1 MSLAPSTHNVAA
13 RRFFGPG
20 ADTGSPFDLL
30 GVAAR
35 ELPTDDIVDALEHRL
50 AQLAA
55 HPECRTPAAD
65 ELRLALHAAAAQVL
79 DPGVREHLILIWSH
93 GGPGAAQ
100 VATHASAHP
109 KTASSRFAST
119 IGLPPKLALEGDAVM
134 AIAMSGG
141 WNARSLERLCMFA
154 HARGLTADDV
164 AAAIASLAR
173 PKGSHSSAASASRH
187 SGHALPLGAMRPGH
201 KPAIADR
208 PLGPGV
214 KPPAPL
220 PAPELPQRRS
230 TLFELNEAEIKAQ
243 SARQLKIA
251 LAAVAALGAVFF
263 ALAMGIIVM
272 FKTSPKPP
280 PLDPNA
286 AVTPGV
292 EVAAPATPSTPD
304 PKPKPV
310 SPTSKG
316 PSADDIQRELQACVA
331 RLKEDAGDAATRF
344 EAITA
349 AARSDWTAWSS
360 DDLAGVLNQ
369 IVEFMYRSSGDP
381 GVTRRALNAL
391 SAPLALG
398 ESEAPTPDRI
408 APAVWSAGVL
418 ARLLNERDQRAAVL
432 GPARLAL
439 GSAGIALGEKE
450 QDFNHGA
457 SVAALTLAP
466 RLAKDPS
473 VESWTRWLAVADSLS
488 QGDAP
493 AKGRFVAVALEAIL
507 SSGPEPSASKQTFD
521 SVILLASSLSW
532 RVDENTRPW
541 LMRWFDMSTLSSADI
556 HAVTF
561 AIAARSS
568 AQGVDPSM
576 VLSATS
582 GNADRAELRAK
593 YASAWS
599 LSGATDR
606 TEAAKKWSLL
616 LVDLLADKPPQEATP
631 ASSSNSATTTIDV
644 QPTTRL
650 LMRAQ
655 VFSSM
660 SEAAAAIFAGKSDR
674 ASAIIADVTAPSKA
688 AAAKL
693 VTKGSSALFAPD
705 NDGVWAAK
713 YLASMANGPARV
725 EMLQQVLPAG
735 ALSPVEAEIVVTEA
749 LRGSP
754 ANVRIL
760 ARDAAKRHGSE
771 FAVVNAFLEL
781 VPTIPIVSD
790 NADLLE
796 IIARG
801 RLPNLRAPTWR
812 QAARRI
818 LVERLLELAA
828 GKGEFAVIDELAA
841 LLGDSYKSRVLL
853 ADGSVTGATSA
864 VNIDGPALASLSQGF
879 AAQWLREAEHLLP
892 SGGEHATLTSIR
904 QRATGRASLARG
916 AVQEFAAAEFS
927 ACELMAYTL
936 VAEAPARAE
945 TVRAIMSEFTASR
958 RQATHLFE
966 QVYAAERAMARLW
979 ALRLGG
985 VEAAGGGGGGGGEG
999 TTQ

>member
-1 MSLAPSTHNVAA
+1 MSQAPSTHNVAA
-13 RRFFGPG
+13 RRFFGQG

-35 ELPTDDIVDALEHRL
+35 ELPTDDIVEALEHRL
-50 AQLAA
+50 AQLAV

-79 DPGVREHLILIWSH
+79 DPGVREQLILIWTH
-93 GGPGAAQ
+93 GGPGAAHVQ
-100 VATHASAHP
+100 ARAGSQP

-164 AAAIASLAR
+164 ADAITSLAR
-173 PKGSHSSAASASRH
+173 PKGSQASQAPRHTGHSLPIGPARRKRAKFMGGAQAA
-187 SGHALPLGAMRPGH
+187 PLGS
-201 KPAIADR
+201 
-208 PLGPGV
+208 GV
-214 KPPAPL
+214 HTPPDTASQPV
-220 PAPELPQRRS
+220 PRS
-230 TLFELNEAEIKAQ
+230 RLFELDEAEIKAQ
-243 SARQLKIA
+243 SARQIKIA
-251 LAAVAALGAVFF
+251 LAAAAALGALLF

-272 FKTSPKPP
+272 FKTNPKPP
-280 PLDPNA
+280 PMDPNA
-286 AVTPGV
+286 AITPGV
-292 EVAAPATPSTPD
+292 EVARPVAPTTPD
-304 PKPKPV
+304 KK
-310 SPTSKG
+310 PTSKPTTPGSRG

-344 EAITA
+344 EAVAA
-349 AARSDWTAWSS
+349 AARSDWIAWSA
-360 DDLAGVLNQ
+360 DELAGVLNQ

-381 GVTRRALNAL
+381 GVTRRALSVL

-398 ESEAPTPDRI
+398 ETEAPSADRI

-439 GSAGIALGEKE
+439 GAAGVVLGEKE

-457 SVAALTLAP
+457 SVAALALAP

-473 VESWTRWLAVADSLS
+473 VESWTRWLAVTDALS

-507 SSGPEPSASKQTFD
+507 SLGPEPSAAKQTFD
-521 SVILLASSLSW
+521 SVVLLASSLSW

-541 LMRWFDMSTLSSADI
+541 LMRWFDMSSLSSADI
-556 HAVTF
+556 NAVTF

-593 YASAWS
+593 YAKAWS
-599 LSGATDR
+599 LSGAADR

-616 LVDLLADKPPQEATP
+616 LADLLADKPPQEAAP
-631 ASSSNSATTTIDV
+631 SASSNTAATPIDV

-674 ASAIIADVTAPSKA
+674 ASAIIADVSAPAKA

-693 VTKGSSALFAPD
+693 VSKGSSALFAPE

-713 YLASMANGPARV
+713 YLASMANGPVRV

-754 ANVRIL
+754 ASVRIL

-828 GKGEFAVIDELAA
+828 GKGEYAVIDELAA
-841 LLGDSYKSRVLL
+841 LMGDSYKSRVLL

-864 VNIDGPALASLSQGF
+864 NLIDAPALASLAQGF
-879 AAQWLREAEHLLP
+879 AAQWQREAEHLLP
-892 SGGEHATLTSIR
+892 SGGEHATLASIR
-904 QRATGRASLARG
+904 QRAAGRASLARG

-945 TVRAIMSEFTASR
+945 TVRVIMVDFTASR
-958 RQATHLFE
+958 RQASHLFE
-966 QVYAAERAMARLW
+966 QIHAAERAMARLW

-985 VEAAGGGGGGGGEG
+985 VEAAGGGGGGGD
-999 TTQ
+999 TQ